1 MGSLDDLKNPV
12 EKELLGRCK
21 RTIRT
26 IDPTADVILFGSRA
40 RGDADDDSDYDLLIL
55 TDGDSSLKRED
66 SFRQSL
72 YPLELETG
80 AMLSIMAINR
90 QVWETALYREMP
102 FGRNVRR
109 DGVTL

>member
-1 MGSLDDLKNPV
+1 MGSLDDLKNPA
-12 EKELLGRCK
+12 EKDLLLRCK
-21 RTIRT
+21 RTIRAL
-26 IDPTADVILFGSRA
+26 DPTADLILFGSRA
-40 RGDADDDSDYDLLIL
+40 RGEAEEDSDYDLLIL
-55 TDGDSSLKRED
+55 TDGDSGLKRED

-90 QVWETALYREMP
+90 QVWESTLYREMP

-109 DGVTL
+109 DGVVL